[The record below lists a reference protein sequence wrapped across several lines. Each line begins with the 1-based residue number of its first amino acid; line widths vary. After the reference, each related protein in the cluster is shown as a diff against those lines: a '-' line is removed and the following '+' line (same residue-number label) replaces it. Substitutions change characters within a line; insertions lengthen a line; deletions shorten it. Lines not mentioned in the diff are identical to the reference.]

1 MRIRKMLSRFQ
12 LVPKRS
18 TRLTKIVVAL
28 TIVLA
33 VVAILVLH
41 SATLNAQAEADAW
54 RDEAQAQEQEK
65 SALEKLFGN
74 LGTLEGIK
82 DIAENLLGLTDP
94 DTVIIQPENGFI
106 GGNKANYGV
115 NRRRNFRG

>member
-1 MRIRKMLSRFQ
+1 MSIRKMLSQFR
-12 LVPKRS
+12 LVRQRS
-18 TRLTKIVVAL
+18 SRLTKVVVAL

-33 VVAILVLH
+33 VVALLVLR
-41 SATLNAQAEADAW
+41 SATLNARAEADAW

-94 DTVIIQPENGFI
+94 DTVVIQPEN
-106 GGNKANYGV
+106 
-115 NRRRNFRG
+115 

>member
-1 MRIRKMLSRFQ
+1 MSIREKASQFK

-18 TRLTKIVVAL
+18 SRLTKIVVLA
-28 TIVLA
+28 TVALA
-33 VVAILVLH
+33 VVAILVLRA
-41 SATLNAQAEADAW
+41 ATLDARAEADAW
-54 RDEAQAQEQEK
+54 RSEAQVQEQEK

-94 DTVIIQPENGFI
+94 DTVVIQPEN
-106 GGNKANYGV
+106 
-115 NRRRNFRG
+115 

>member
-1 MRIRKMLSRFQ
+1 MFTKGGLTMRIRKMLSRFQ

-94 DTVIIQPENGFI
+94 DTVIIQPEN
-106 GGNKANYGV
+106 
-115 NRRRNFRG
+115 

>member
-1 MRIRKMLSRFQ
+1 MSIREKANQFK

-18 TRLTKIVVAL
+18 SRLTKIVVLA
-28 TIVLA
+28 TVVLA
-33 VVAILVLH
+33 VVAILVLRA
-41 SATLNAQAEADAW
+41 ATLDARAEADAW
-54 RDEAQAQEQEK
+54 RSEAQVQEQEK

-94 DTVIIQPENGFI
+94 DTVVIQPEN
-106 GGNKANYGV
+106 
-115 NRRRNFRG
+115 

>member
-1 MRIRKMLSRFQ
+1 MSIREKASQFK

-18 TRLTKIVVAL
+18 SRLTKIVVAA
-28 TIVLA
+28 TVVLA
-33 VVAILVLH
+33 VVAILVLRT
-41 SATLNAQAEADAW
+41 ATLDARAEADAW
-54 RDEAQAQEQEK
+54 RSEAQAQEQEK

-94 DTVIIQPENGFI
+94 DTVVIQPEN
-106 GGNKANYGV
+106 
-115 NRRRNFRG
+115 